1 VRRRLQDVPGPLWL
15 LIVLASVLALAWVIV
30 TPPLTNADETGH
42 FAYVQHLAETG
53 SAPTDRGTRT
63 LSSEE
68 QTLLDSLAL
77 QPTIGN
83 VSARPS
89 FSPIDRR
96 AFDDFEGRVTHDQRA
111 DGDGPNQFAQNGP
124 LYYAAGAVAY
134 RVTPGGG
141 IIDRVFVVR
150 LLGAAAYVA
159 IVVLV
164 WLLAAELF
172 TAVWPRAV
180 AAGAVAL
187 QPKLGN
193 TAGMV
198 NPDILLA
205 LLWTA
210 FALVGVRAV
219 RHGLTVRRAVALG
232 LLTGGSALTHGRG
245 LALIVP
251 LIVVLALSVPRLRV
265 DWRRLRRPAGYALGI
280 VAACVLFGFFYTRAK
295 TGGAYGGELTQAA
308 GGAGSGGSV
317 KGLLAYIFNFYFGGY
332 QALGPLLGADF
343 GYRQGYI
350 VTFFGSFGSLDVDF
364 QPHIYDWLQFLAGA
378 GLVVLWTQVVWFRA
392 RLLARWREV
401 AVLLALVIAQIGL
414 LHLASYRDLV
424 QSNGVGVLW
433 SGRYLLPLIA
443 VFGIT
448 VAYVCSHL
456 PRRVAALAGGGVVA
470 VGVVLQLAAL
480 RLTLDRFYG

>member
-1 VRRRLQDVPGPLWL
+1 VRRRLQEVPAPLWL
-15 LIVLASVLALAWVIV
+15 LIALTSVLALAWVIV

-53 SAPTDRGTRT
+53 SAPTNHGTRT

-68 QTLLDSLAL
+68 QTLLDTLGL

-83 VSARPS
+83 ANARPS
-89 FSPIDRR
+89 FSPLDRQ
-96 AFDDFEGRVTHDQRA
+96 AFDAFEDQVTHDQRA

-134 RVTPGGG
+134 RAAVGGG
-141 IIDRVFVVR
+141 IIDRVFFVR
-150 LLGAAAYVA
+150 LLGALAYVA

-198 NPDILLA
+198 NPDILLV

-210 FALVGVRAV
+210 FALVGMRTV
-219 RHGLTVRRAVALG
+219 RHGLTVRRALVLG

-245 LALIVP
+245 LALILP
-251 LIVVLALSVPRLRV
+251 LLVVMALSVPRLRV
-265 DWRRLRRPAGYALGI
+265 DWRRLAKPAGYALGI
-280 VAACVLFGFFYTRAK
+280 VGVCVVFGFLYTRAK

-308 GGAGSGGSV
+308 GGASSGGSV
-317 KGLLAYIFNFYFGGY
+317 KGLFAYIFNFYFGGY
-332 QALGPLLGADF
+332 QALGPLLGA
-343 GYRQGYI
+343 GYGWRQGYI
-350 VTFFGSFGSLDVDF
+350 ETFFGSLGSLEVVF

-378 GLVVLWTQVVWFRA
+378 GLFVLWTQVVWFRD

-401 AVLLALVIAQIGL
+401 AVLLALVIAKIGL
-414 LHLASYRDLV
+414 LHLAAYRDLV

-433 SGRYLLPLIA
+433 SGRYLLPIIA
-443 VFGIT
+443 VFGVT

-456 PRRVAALAGGGVVA
+456 PRRLGALAAGGIIA
-470 VGVVLQLAAL
+470 VGVVLQLASL
-480 RLTLDRFYG
+480 GQTLDRFYG